1 VKLKDLLE
9 EAGLGDLE
17 GQALRTLRG
26 ALDHEAAEAGGK
38 VLGRGLCETVDGLME
53 AHGANL
59 TTDQAIAAGHAVAE
73 QIALALA
80 AAGQTVINYAARQ
93 EAVVRAKAD
102 NAKPETLKAARE
114 LRDAGTAQVKRDLA
128 AVIPGS

>member
-1 VKLKDLLE
+1 MKLKDLLE
-9 EAGLGDLE
+9 EAGLGDLQ

-38 VLGRGLCETVDGLME
+38 VLGRGICETIDSLME
-53 AHGANL
+53 AHGAQL
-59 TTDQAIAAGHAVAE
+59 TPDQAVAAGHAVAE

-80 AAGQTVINYAARQ
+80 AAGQTLINYAARQ
-93 EAVVRAKAD
+93 EAVVRAKASG
-102 NAKPETLKAARE
+102 NAAELKAARE